1 VEALLAA
8 AVMIVVI
15 AAALMILQ
23 HGWPTSS
30 RHTGYGVWS
39 GGTRG
44 GEPGPGQ
51 QEDYE
56 AAWRW
61 DDSGKPGGDI
71 PG

>member
-1 VEALLAA
+1 MQALLAA
-8 AVMIVVI
+8 AAMIVVI

-23 HGWPTSS
+23 RGWPTSS
-30 RHTGYGVWS
+30 RRTGYGTWS
-39 GGTRG
+39 GGTG
-44 GEPGPGQ
+44 DGEPVAGL

-61 DDSGKPGGDI
+61 DDSGKSGGD